1 MSIKSQIERIKGNV
15 DASLSAVQSKG
26 VAVPTGSTSDDLPAL
41 ISSISTQS
49 GGTTVDGSQPRN
61 LLNNSNFGNPVNQ
74 RGQETYTGSG
84 EYTYTIDRWV
94 TGDGDTV
101 SITIPDNPQTYSDLQ
116 KYITGDGAIY
126 QYFEADWSDVAD
138 GIVTF
143 AACDTDG
150 IIHCVT
156 TSGEG
161 TGEGL
166 MSDTGVIGILDGFAP
181 NEGDITKATGL
192 VFLMLGS
199 WRWAA
204 VYPGAYTAD
213 TLPPYVPKGY
223 ALEYLECSRYY
234 RNFVGRFTP
243 VTILAAGTARMTVH
257 TTVPM
262 RVTPTVTL
270 LNADNIILN
279 TSGAG
284 KVLTVTSASVDS
296 TEGDAIYINL
306 GCNAGS
312 SELYATG
319 STFVTNL
326 ELDAE
331 LYLE

>member
-1 MSIKSQIERIKGNV
+1 MSIKSQIERIQSNV
-15 DASLSAVQSKG
+15 TASLSAVQSKG
-26 VAVPTGSTSDDLPAL
+26 VAVPSDSTSDDLPAL
-41 ISSISTQS
+41 INSISTQGIAS
-49 GGTTVDGSQPRN
+49 CAYN
-61 LLNNSNFGNPVNQ
+61 LLDNSDFTNPINQ
-74 RGQETYTGSG
+74 RGQTIYNTTGTYTLDRWLMETSDGSG
-84 EYTYTIDRWV
+84 MV
-94 TGDGDTV
+94 AVGDG
-101 SITIPDNPQTYSDLQ
+101 
-116 KYITGDGAIY
+116 YIGMNASSGYVDIMQVFEHASRMTGKAY
-126 QYFEADWSDVAD
+126 
-138 GIVTF
+138 TF
-143 AACDTDG
+143 AVMRNGATTPEVLNFTFGTNNSMGFSDG
-150 IIHCVT
+150 YGGLIHYNGDRVYIRVT
-156 TSGEG
+156 NTGSSWVSFLWAALYEG
-161 TGEGL
+161 T
-166 MSDTGVIGILDGFAP
+166 
-181 NEGDITKATGL
+181 
-192 VFLMLGS
+192 
-199 WRWAA
+199 
-204 VYPGAYTAD
+204 YTAD
-213 TLPPYVPKGY
+213 TLPKYIPKGY

-312 SELYATG
+312 DSLYATG

>member
-15 DASLSAVQSKG
+15 DASLSAVKSKG

-49 GGTTVDGSQPRN
+49 GGVSGGQPYN
-61 LLNNSNFGNPVNQ
+61 LLVNSDFRKPVNQ
-74 RGQETYTGSG
+74 RGQTSYTG
-84 EYTYTIDRWV
+84 EMAYTIDRWFIVDGASAEITDNYEVPHDQIKV
-94 TGDGDTV
+94 TGDGYFV
-101 SITIPDNPQTYSDLQ
+101 QIVP
-116 KYITGDGAIY
+116 YIARGDGMPL
-126 QYFEADWSDVAD
+126 
-138 GIVTF
+138 TF
-143 AACDTDG
+143 AACDEDDV
-150 IIHCVT
+150 IHCATAMIGDEYGVSEDTKLMVIPIISFDT
-156 TSGEG
+156 TNNQPC
-161 TGEGL
+161 
-166 MSDTGVIGILDGFAP
+166 A
-181 NEGDITKATGL
+181 A
-192 VFLMLGS
+192 VFLRAGS
-199 WRWAA
+199 WKWAA
-204 VYPGAYTAD
+204 LYDETYTAD

-312 SELYATG
+312 DSLYATG